1 MNRALIA
8 PYCHAG
14 ISNLEICMKSIYS
27 LALILAL
34 SSTPLLATAGAP
46 DPHEGHHPAAGTTKK
61 APAKAAKPSAKMDA
75 QMKSMQEMH
84 EKMMQAKTPEERAA
98 LMKDNM
104 KNMQNGMAMM
114 NGMEDK
120 GCGKGMME
128 SHQEQMDMMKMMMQS
143 MMDQMSQPVSDAAK

>member
-1 MNRALIA
+1 MNCALFA

-14 ISNLEICMKSIYS
+14 IPTLEICMKSIYS
-27 LALILAL
+27 LALVLAL
-34 SSTPLLATAGAP
+34 SSTPLLAAAATP
-46 DPHEGHHPAAGTTKK
+46 DPHEGHHPAAATTKK
-61 APAKAAKPSAKMDA
+61 APAKAAKPSAKMDD
-75 QMKSMQEMH
+75 QMKTMQEMH

-114 NGMEDK
+114 NDKEDN
-120 GCGKGMME
+120 GCGKGMMK

-143 MMDQMSQPVSDAAK
+143 MMDQMPQPPSDTAK